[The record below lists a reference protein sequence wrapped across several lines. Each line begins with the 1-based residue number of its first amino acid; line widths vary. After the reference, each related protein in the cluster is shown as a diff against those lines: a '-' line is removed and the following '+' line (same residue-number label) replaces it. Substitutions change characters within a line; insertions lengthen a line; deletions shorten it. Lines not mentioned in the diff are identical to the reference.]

1 MYVIRK
7 PLKKVGVAS
16 KRVFIDCKVLGT
28 TQCFEVSFQHL
39 LMLLTT
45 VILWGGSIQVVATYR
60 ASRNERTVMIL
71 SFPRVLFSE
80 LEQLILVLVRV
91 L

>member
-16 KRVFIDCKVLGT
+16 ERVFIDCKVLGT

-45 VILWGGSIQVVATYR
+45 VIFGVEAYRFVATYR
-60 ASRNERTVMIL
+60 ASRNELTVMIL